1 MQKSTDSQQKKRKD
15 AIFSAVFYSL
25 LTAVTAIVTLYIR
38 FRFDITGFLG
48 ALLLIIA
55 LVDLGIIIPIYIILK
70 ERLKEIQGG
79 EEDAAAQY

>member
-1 MQKSTDSQQKKRKD
+1 MQKSTDSQKKKRKD

-38 FRFDITGFLG
+38 FRFDIAGFLG